1 MYFNAPYFNYAA
13 YFTSP
18 AGLVTLSDPFP
29 RAFPIPTPN
38 SALGIQRDLRTP
50 YSHEFNVNV
59 QRRFGPTRVA
69 EIGYVGSRGRDLIA
83 ARDINQPRPSVA
95 QPNLRPDPRF
105 DDITF
110 IESRARSTYDSLQAS
125 FQQRYDFGCTML
137 VAYTLGKSMDDA
149 SGFFASAGDPNFPQ
163 DSSNPAAEWG
173 RSNFDV
179 RHRFSVSFSY
189 AVPFGR
195 GRGGAAAAVLGAWT
209 VSGIVA
215 MQSGRPFTVA
225 LLPEVDNSNTG
236 RSSLGFG
243 ANDRPNLVGTA
254 RLNDPSEARWFNT
267 AAFALPAFGN
277 FGSAGRNILEGP
289 GYQNVNLALLKQ
301 VPISSRLQLQ
311 LRIEAFN
318 LLNRLNLD
326 LPDNFFG
333 SPTFGQVLSAESPR
347 HVQFG
352 ARLSF

>member
-1 MYFNAPYFNYAA
+1 
-13 YFTSP
+13 
-18 AGLVTLSDPFP
+18 
-29 RAFPIPTPN
+29 
-38 SALGIQRDLRTP
+38 
-50 YSHEFNVNV
+50 
-59 QRRFGPTRVA
+59 
-69 EIGYVGSRGRDLIA
+69 
-83 ARDINQPRPSVA
+83 
-95 QPNLRPDPRF
+95 
-105 DDITF
+105 
-110 IESRARSTYDSLQAS
+110 
-125 FQQRYDFGCTML
+125 
-137 VAYTLGKSMDDA
+137 
-149 SGFFASAGDPNFPQ
+149 
-163 DSSNPAAEWG
+163 
-173 RSNFDV
+173 
-179 RHRFSVSFSY
+179 VSFSY

-195 GRGGAAAAVLGAWT
+195 GRGGTAAAVLGAWT

-254 RLNDPSEARWFNT
+254 RLSDPTEARWFNT
-267 AAFALPAFGN
+267 SAFALPPFGN

-318 LLNRLNLD
+318 LLNRVNLD